1 MKNFPIHHSTRWV
14 KTRKKTNRTA
24 TNQKEKRDTIKE
36 DETSPNKQT
45 NKQTLD
51 NAAGVVK
58 PKCLQPKT
66 KGLPLF
72 IYFYLFVFLES
83 LMNRTMLISSK
94 ADWVHY
100 LISPSFEFDI

>member
-1 MKNFPIHHSTRWV
+1 MGENKEKNKQNGHEP
-14 KTRKKTNRTA
+14 KRKKRH
-24 TNQKEKRDTIKE
+24 NQRRWNE
-36 DETSPNKQT
+36 SKQT